1 MTIYDRIKELL
12 YSSEFEL
19 HGNVSMLAR
28 TINMGQVAVNNY
40 VLGKRK
46 MSLDFVYNILASYPQ
61 ISAEWLLRG
70 EGTMIKKESCNSNSF
85 NTNSILG
92 NNNNSTDVLLCLVN
106 QLAEK
111 DRQINALIARNN
123 TNE

>member
-1 MTIYDRIKELL
+1 MLDKIKQILRSNDL
-12 YSSEFEL
+12 NCG
-19 HGNVSMLAR
+19 GNVSVFAR
-28 TINMGQVAVNNY
+28 TIGMEQTTVNNY
-40 VLGKRK
+40 VLGKHK
-46 MSLDFVYNILASYPQ
+46 MSLDFVCNILASYPQ

-70 EGTMIKKESCNSNSF
+70 EGTMIKKGSCNSNSF

-111 DRQINALIARNN
+111 DKQINALIARNN
-123 TNE
+123 ANE